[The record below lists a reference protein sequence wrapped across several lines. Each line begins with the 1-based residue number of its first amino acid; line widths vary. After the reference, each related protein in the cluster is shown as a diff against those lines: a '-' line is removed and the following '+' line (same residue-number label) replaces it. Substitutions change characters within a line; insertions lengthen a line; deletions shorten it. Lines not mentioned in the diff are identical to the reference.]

1 MKIHLLLAL
10 AFVYVSATAQ
20 QFNRTIY
27 FENDESVLDE
37 SDKVVITELVNFLKN
52 DDIEI
57 SSIEIYGFADTSAS
71 VNYNK
76 TLSKKRCDVVY
87 ATLELEMPI
96 ALKDNIKMFWFGE
109 LKEGDAKKD
118 LHYSQRCVD
127 VFITYKEIKS
137 EDNISELFDQLR
149 TPTQKFK
156 IDPTRDT
163 IITGKAGTIISVD
176 ANSFYIPKSCEG
188 EKMDI
193 ILLEAYDPA
202 GMIMNN
208 LVTSSGKNQLETD
221 GMVFINAQMCNR
233 ILTIKED
240 KPITVMFPTTKPKE
254 GMQLFTGK
262 KLESGVIDWELSNDP
277 LNPLY
282 SFQVPNYL
290 TRYNFRYKKYRK
302 DCPYF
307 FCGLRE
313 TLNMDNT
320 KYREKRSYKAIN
332 WKAYHAYMDSAC
344 AALGVRSW
352 SQFYAIMEK
361 RAKAQAEMNYYVTAT
376 TNLGWMN
383 CDRFLDLPENEK
395 TNVMVQQKPDDNINA
410 FLVFRDF
417 KSILNTNYP
426 TPKQIGF
433 GQVGIGQRCY
443 AVLLKYEDK
452 IPYLSI
458 KEITIEADLIIEPEF
473 VKMTTQEL
481 QIALA
486 KLNS

>member
-1 MKIHLLLAL
+1 MKIQLLFAL

-27 FENDESVLDE
+27 FENDESVLDDADNNAI
-37 SDKVVITELVNFLKN
+37 SDLMQFLN
-52 DDIEI
+52 RDDIQI
-57 SSIEIYGFADTSAS
+57 SAIEIYGFADTSAS

-76 TLSKKRCDVVY
+76 TLSKKRCDVVFS
-87 ATLELEMPI
+87 ALELNMP
-96 ALKDNIKMFWFGE
+96 AELKDNVTMHWFGE
-109 LKEGDAKKD
+109 LKEGDTKKD

-127 VFITYKEIKS
+127 VFITYAEIKS

-188 EKMDI
+188 QKMDI

-202 GMIMNN
+202 AMIMNN

-240 KPITVMFPTTKPKE
+240 KPVTVMFPTAKPKE

-262 KLESGVIDWELSNDP
+262 KLETGIIDWELTNDP
-277 LNPLY
+277 LTPLF
-282 SFQVPNYL
+282 SFQIPNYL

-302 DCPYF
+302 ACPYF

-313 TLNMDNT
+313 SLNIDNT
-320 KYREKRSYKAIN
+320 RYRERRSYKVTD
-332 WKAYHAYMDSAC
+332 WRAYRTYMDSAC
-344 AALGVRSW
+344 ASLGVTSYE
-352 SQFYAIMEK
+352 QFYAIMEK
-361 RAKAQAEMNYYVTAT
+361 RAKAQAEMNYYVTKT

-395 TNVMVQQKPDDNINA
+395 TNIMVQQKPADNINA

-426 TPKQIGF
+426 TPTQIGF

-443 AVLLKYEDK
+443 AVLLKYEDE